1 MGRDCWCA
9 SVKLAAHSASAVTSD
24 ALGLPQPGLPHLG
37 LPQPGLPHL
46 GLPQPWLP
54 HNHRFVAASVCLYVH
69 AFGSFVRVAAW
80 PSPFPKGA
88 KRSTRRGGHDHQ
100 ARTRRKRLCHLT
112 PSTLKPRAQT
122 NQRFNVRHLQVQVP
136 LLVIANNDDTRSGAR
151 RPPRGHHCVRRRV
164 QELQAPRN
172 GSARAVEPTKLNA
185 ILRGKHFA
193 L

>member
-1 MGRDCWCA
+1 MERDCWCA

-24 ALGLPQPGLPHLG
+24 ALGLL
-37 LPQPGLPHL
+37 QPGLPHL

-69 AFGSFVRVAAW
+69 AFSSFVRVAAW

-88 KRSTRRGGHDHQ
+88 KRSTQRGGHDHQ
-100 ARTRRKRLCHLT
+100 ARTRRKRDLT

-136 LLVIANNDDTRSGAR
+136 LLVIANNDDTRSGAC
-151 RPPRGHHCVRRRV
+151 RPPRGQHCVRRRV
-164 QELQAPRN
+164 RRCRRRAMDPR
-172 GSARAVEPTKLNA
+172 VQ
-185 ILRGKHFA
+185 
-193 L
+193 